1 MTMSMAIPPTARY
14 TSEDEEV
21 VNVKRLAL
29 VVALSVLGASAVH
42 AVYVVYLKNG
52 KRVVAREKYQVKGKL
67 AIVTLKNGAV
77 VSLPL
82 EQINLEKTEK
92 INSMGL
98 GDAELLALGEEG
110 PPPPTPTPTPAMT
123 TLGKLRGDIAKPTG
137 EAARP
142 TPTPGITLRDKPFAD
157 KGVDRAFQEGLERY
171 HLYLYRTSQG
181 TQPQYLY
188 VEVRVNEKEVP
199 KALEA
204 VCMTYHLLK
213 QSAPQRAPE
222 RVELRLLD
230 ESGREAG
237 LFRIAAEDAAELA
250 EGKITPDEFFLKHV
264 LF

>member
-1 MTMSMAIPPTARY
+1 MR
-14 TSEDEEV
+14 
-21 VNVKRLAL
+21 KLLL
-29 VVALSVLGASAVH
+29 VVAVLVVGASVAD

-52 KRVVAREKYQVKGKL
+52 KRVVAREKFQVKGKM
-67 AIVTLKNGAV
+67 AVVTLKNGAV

-82 EQINLEKTEK
+82 DQVDLVKTEK

-123 TLGKLRGDIAKPTG
+123 TLGKLRGEVARPTG

-142 TPTPGITLRDKPFAD
+142 TPTPSILWREAPFSD
-157 KGVDRAFQEGLERY
+157 KGVDRTFQEGLERY

-181 TQPQYLY
+181 SRPEYFF
-188 VEVRVNEKEVP
+188 VEVRVGEKEVP

-204 VCMTYHLLK
+204 VCVTYHLLR
-213 QSAPQRAPE
+213 QSAAARAPE
-222 RVELRLLD
+222 AVELRLVD
-230 ESGREAG
+230 DSGREAG
-237 LFRIAAEDAAELA
+237 LFRIGPEEAAQLA
-250 EGKITPDEFFLKHV
+250 EGKITPDEFFLKYV

>member
-1 MTMSMAIPPTARY
+1 MSMTIPPTAGY

-21 VNVKRLAL
+21 VNVKKVLAAL
-29 VVALSVLGASAVH
+29 VVLVVGLGTAH

-67 AIVTLKNGAV
+67 AVITLKNGAV

-82 EQINLEKTEK
+82 DQINVEKTEK
-92 INSMGL
+92 INSLGL

-123 TLGKLRGDIAKPTG
+123 TLGKLRGEVAKPTG

-142 TPTPGITLRDKPFAD
+142 TPTPGITLREQPYRD
-157 KGVDRAFQEGLERY
+157 KGVDRAFQEALERY

-181 TQPQYLY
+181 SRPEFLYL
-188 VEVRVNEKEVP
+188 EVQVNEKEVP
-199 KALEA
+199 RALEA

-213 QSAPQRAPE
+213 QTAPDRTPE
-222 RVELRLLD
+222 QVELRLLN
-230 ESGREAG
+230 EAGREAG
-237 LFRIAAEDAAELA
+237 LFRISPEQAAELA
-250 EGKITPDEFFLKHV
+250 EGKTTPDEFFLKYV